1 MFHSASLPR
10 ALAIA
15 ILLAPFANA
24 QPARIVST
32 TPSITETLFALGLG
46 GRVVGV
52 SSFCRYPRETAKIT
66 KIGTFLQPNAEVIL
80 SLRPDLVIIQRNPVN
95 LGERLST
102 IKLRVLEV
110 NPAETADG
118 VFAAIRAIAGACGV
132 AARGEQLVAALTAQL
147 QQLRAKAKALP
158 PVKVAF
164 VVGRTPGTLDGL
176 FVAANNSYLA
186 ELLTTAGGKN
196 VFADSPAA
204 YPKVTMEELLARNPD
219 VILDMG
225 DSTHTGVMSPGHRE
239 SVIRLWQR
247 YPMLAAVRNG
257 RVLPVADD
265 RFVVPGPR
273 VVEAVRLF
281 GSLLHPGVKW

>member
-1 MFHSASLPR
+1 LSR
-10 ALAIA
+10 ALAVA
-15 ILLAPFANA
+15 ILLACFAKA

-46 GRVVGV
+46 DRVVGV

-66 KIGTFLQPNAEVIL
+66 KIGTFIQPNAEVIL

-102 IKLRVLEV
+102 VKLRVLEV

-118 VFAAIRAIAGACGV
+118 VFTTIRAIAGACGV
-132 AARGEQLVAALTAQL
+132 AARGEELVATLTAQL
-147 QQLRAKAKALP
+147 QQLRAKAKALT

-176 FVAANNSYLA
+176 FVAAKDSYLA
-186 ELLTTAGGKN
+186 ELLKIAGGRN

-239 SVIRLWQR
+239 SVIRLWQQ

-273 VVEAVRLF
+273 VAEAVRSF
-281 GSLLHPGVKW
+281 GRMLHPEVAW